1 MINAAQETLGNAVSG
16 PYWKSMQSTLRRYTE
31 FKRGWEEKNGEALNP
46 DMALILWVEKK
57 RELDGISH
65 SSALQ
70 YTMDVAGAL
79 RRISNIRIAESQ
91 LLQDYRR
98 SLRRAGALVPSSQAR
113 PAQPAEVSAALEREQ
128 QPLRRL
134 AIAMCWVTA
143 GRASDVLR
151 LKKSEVHIRED
162 GIVAVHWHETKGD
175 PFKLGRFTGHHLP
188 DDLTAVLRD
197 RLTALTDPH
206 ALLFRSCITS
216 SHIGKA
222 LQRVNKDLTSH
233 SLRRGAAQHLIRQKV
248 PLDELRFLTRH
259 ESTDTLVRYVAEAG
273 LQRVNVTAVMS
284 LKLKEAM

>member
-1 MINAAQETLGNAVSG
+1 
-16 PYWKSMQSTLRRYTE
+16 MQSTLRRYTA
-31 FKRGWEEKNGEALNP
+31 FKREWEEKSGETLKP

-57 RELDGISH
+57 RKLDGISD

-79 RRISNIRIAESQ
+79 RRISNIRVAESQ

-98 SLRRAGALVPSSQAR
+98 SLRRAGALVPSNQAR
-113 PAQPAEVSAALEREQ
+113 PAQPAEVATALKLEQ

-134 AIAMCWVTA
+134 AVAMCWVTA

-151 LKKSEVHIRED
+151 LKKCEICIRDD

-188 DDLTAVLRD
+188 DELRNILRD
-197 RLTALTDPH
+197 RLAKLADPQ
-206 ALLFRSCITS
+206 ALLFQPCITS

-222 LQRVNKDLTSH
+222 MQRANKALTSH

-248 PLDELRFLTRH
+248 PLDDLKFLTRH

-273 LQRVNVTAVMS
+273 LQRVNVTAGMS
-284 LKLKEAM
+284 LLLKEAM